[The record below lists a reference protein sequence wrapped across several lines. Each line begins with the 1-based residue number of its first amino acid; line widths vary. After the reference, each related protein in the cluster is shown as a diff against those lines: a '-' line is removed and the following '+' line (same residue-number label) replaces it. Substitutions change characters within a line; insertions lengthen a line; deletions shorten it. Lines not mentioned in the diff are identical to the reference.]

1 MFVEPRSESRHILR
15 LVRIARIPGMRA
27 NNINSQLGL
36 LVHGIYLEWN
46 LLPCKIGYVCGTRRM
61 STHLGMARRI
71 LMDDISHVGRWAEFD
86 NLCGFLVDEEFLE
99 DSPRDYEVPN

>member
-1 MFVEPRSESRHILR
+1 MEFV
-15 LVRIARIPGMRA
+15 AMQ
-27 NNINSQLGL
+27 N
-36 LVHGIYLEWN
+36 W
-46 LLPCKIGYVCGTRRM
+46 VCLWM